1 VQALDSLLQGDES
14 DVFVDAGYQG
24 PHKRPDAK
32 EEVTWHVAMRPG
44 KRRALNRTQMIDRIT
59 DEAEKIKA
67 SIRAKVEHPLRV
79 IKRQFR
85 HVKVRYRGGSS
96 PQTRRPD
103 GIRRHRSRI
112 VYSKT
117 VGKTCSTRAEE
128 EVVMSGFE
136 TSRPLAR
143 VNTVCGPIAA
153 TDLGMTLMHEHL
165 VVDWTKRMGEPPE
178 GEARQQYHARVD
190 ASMHWLL
197 ADNPACC
204 LDNARFDDMESMVE
218 ELGNFAAAG
227 GRTIVECSNA
237 DIGRD
242 PLALREISKKS
253 GLNIIMGSGWYVHA
267 FHDAEQTVLGVD
279 ALCKQLIAEFEDGA
293 DDTGIK
299 PGIIGEI
306 GVSPLFTEGERIR
319 LRAAARAQRQLKVP
333 MLIHMPGWQ
342 RRAHEVLD
350 IVLKEEGVASE
361 AVVLCHMDPSGE
373 DVEYQRAVAARGVWL
388 EFDMIGMPNY
398 YPGEGQSPSPDQT
411 AKAISGLVRDGHAAR
426 ILLSHD
432 LAMKSMWTRNG
443 GNGVGY
449 IPRLFLS
456 RLERHGVS
464 LSAAADMMTV
474 NPFQLFSVSANS

>member
-1 VQALDSLLQGDES
+1 
-14 DVFVDAGYQG
+14 
-24 PHKRPDAK
+24 
-32 EEVTWHVAMRPG
+32 MRE
-44 KRRALNRTQMIDRIT
+44 T
-59 DEAEKIKA
+59 
-67 SIRAKVEHPLRV
+67 
-79 IKRQFR
+79 
-85 HVKVRYRGGSS
+85 
-96 PQTRRPD
+96 
-103 GIRRHRSRI
+103 
-112 VYSKT
+112 
-117 VGKTCSTRAEE
+117 
-128 EVVMSGFE
+128 E

-178 GEARQQYHARVD
+178 AEARQRYHARVD

-204 LDNARFDDMESMVE
+204 LDNARFDDVESMVA
-218 ELGNFAAAG
+218 ELGNFSAAG

-267 FHDAEQTVLGVD
+267 FHDPEQADLSVD
-279 ALCKQLIAEFEDGA
+279 ELCARLISEFENGA
-293 DDTGIK
+293 GDTGIK

-306 GVSPLFTEGERIR
+306 GVSPLFTEGERVR

-350 IVLKEEGVASE
+350 IVLDGEGVAPE
-361 AVVLCHMDPSGE
+361 AVALCHMDPSGE

-411 AKAISGLVRDGHAAR
+411 AKAIAGLVKDGHAPR

-432 LAMKSMWTRNG
+432 LATKSMWTRNG

-456 RLERHGVS
+456 RLERHGVA
-464 LSAAADMMTV
+464 LSVAADMMTV
-474 NPFQLFSVSANS
+474 NPFQLFAGSAET